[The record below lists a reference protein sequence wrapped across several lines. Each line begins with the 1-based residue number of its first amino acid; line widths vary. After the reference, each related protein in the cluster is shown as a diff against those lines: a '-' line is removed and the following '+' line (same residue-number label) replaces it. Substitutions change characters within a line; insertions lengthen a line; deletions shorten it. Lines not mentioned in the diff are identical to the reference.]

1 MICNKII
8 DLEVRIMIYTVTLN
22 PSLDYIMHLDSFRIN
37 TMNRSHK
44 EAVYPGGKGINVS
57 IVLGNLNIPN
67 KALGFIAGFTGNE
80 IERLS
85 NKYGVD
91 TDFIKL
97 DRGASRINVKLRTES
112 ETEING
118 GGPQVTPQ
126 DLRDLHQKLEPL
138 KEGDFLV
145 LAGSIPNGV
154 SEDIYKQIMKVFSD
168 RNIHFVVDVAKAP
181 LLSVLKYKPFLVKPN
196 RFELAETFGVELKNE
211 DDIIIYARKLQDLGA
226 QNVLISLGENGAIL
240 LTYNGDII
248 NAPVLNGMPLN
259 TVGAGD
265 SMIAGFIA
273 GYIKTKNFQ
282 QALRYGVAA
291 GSATAFSPWLAT
303 KDEIDELLS
312 QA

>member
-1 MICNKII
+1 
-8 DLEVRIMIYTVTLN
+8 MIYTVTLN